1 MSVSIVVSHQRV
13 GGGGV
18 PGIIERHLRL
28 RRGGGGGG
36 GGWTDGGAAAECAII
51 LLILQRCHSTML

>member
-13 GGGGV
+13 GV

-28 RRGGGGGG
+28 RRGGGGG
-36 GGWTDGGAAAECAII
+36 WTGGGAAAECAII
-51 LLILQRCHSTML
+51 LLVLQRCHSTML